1 LKNGTNS
8 FARPFQSDI
17 QSDIFVTLESCIEMQ
32 IQDSEKLLEILLIR
46 VKLLRRWVLLFGEIL
61 WLLRDIAVW

>member
-1 LKNGTNS
+1 VLAS
-8 FARPFQSDI
+8 AFHQSDTI
-17 QSDIFVTLESCIEMQ
+17 IPQSDIFVTLESCIEMQ

-61 WLLRDIAVW
+61 WLLKDIAVW